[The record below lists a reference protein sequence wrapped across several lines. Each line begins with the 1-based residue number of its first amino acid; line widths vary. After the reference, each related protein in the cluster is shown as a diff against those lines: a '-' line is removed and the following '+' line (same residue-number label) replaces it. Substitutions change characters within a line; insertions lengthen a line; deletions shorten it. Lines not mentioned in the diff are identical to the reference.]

1 MDKKGRKKLAE
12 LAVNGDTDAF
22 SKLYGEIYKELYYY
36 ALANLQNAEDAA
48 DAVQDAVLDGYMSIS
63 SLRKSEALVGRAVI
77 GGKSCLVMKPETFMN
92 NSGEAVSDAMDFY
105 DIPLENVVVVY
116 DDISLDVGKMRIRR
130 NGSAGGHNGIKS
142 IIALCGGQDFPRVKI
157 GVGKKPHPDYNLADW
172 VLSRFTDEEMKKLSD
187 VDKNTCEAVE
197 LMVQGKINE
206 AMNKFN

>member
-1 MDKKGRKKLAE
+1 MDIFEKLKKLSAE
-12 LAVNGDTDAF
+12 RETAMGKPEYIIVGLGNPGVAYENTRHNAGFLAVAAMEKKYGF
-22 SKLYGEIYKELYYY
+22 SVNTHKFK
-36 ALANLQNAEDAA
+36 
-48 DAVQDAVLDGYMSIS
+48 
-63 SLRKSEALVGRAVI
+63 ALVGGAVI
-77 GGKSCLVMKPETFMN
+77 G
-92 NSGEAVSDAMDFY
+92 AMDFY

>member
-1 MDKKGRKKLAE
+1 
-12 LAVNGDTDAF
+12 
-22 SKLYGEIYKELYYY
+22 
-36 ALANLQNAEDAA
+36 
-48 DAVQDAVLDGYMSIS
+48 
-63 SLRKSEALVGRAVI
+63 
-77 GGKSCLVMKPETFMN
+77 
-92 NSGEAVSDAMDFY
+92 MDFF

-187 VDKNTCEAVE
+187 VKGSGRTGHQCDDSLEKNQRV
-197 LMVQGKINE
+197 GKIK
-206 AMNKFN
+206 MKYSISK